1 MSRSGGTGEG
11 VLEKDS
17 VTQFSFSPV
26 YKIMKSRTKLVDL
39 EWLESNFPCMQ
50 ACPVHTQAGRYVSLI
65 AEGRYEDAYRY
76 ARAPNP
82 FASVC
87 GRVCG
92 HPCETACRRG
102 QLDAPISIRALK
114 RFVTE
119 KYGPESR
126 HPIDVF
132 AERPQITRPEKV
144 AIIGSGPAG
153 LSAAHDLAL
162 LGYPVTVFEAAPVPG
177 GMMHLGIPEYRL
189 PRDVLNAQVR
199 EILDLGP
206 ELRLNS
212 RLGKDFSLA
221 DLRAQGYQAILLAF
235 GLHRSRDLMI
245 PGNDLDGVVKG
256 VDFLLNVNL
265 GYRFQIGKRVVV
277 IGGGNVA
284 IDVAR
289 SALRRQQQLTLEAL
303 STSLLPD
310 SLNQSELDVAM
321 KELMDVSRQALRMGA
336 REVHLVCLESREEM
350 PAFEE
355 EIEEGMEE
363 GLKIHPSLGPK
374 AFVGKDGK
382 LQGLQTIHCTSVFD
396 ANHRFNPTFEAG
408 TESVISCDTAILA
421 IGQASDLSFLTPE
434 DGVETTRQGI
444 IKIDPN
450 TLMSTAPGIFAAG
463 DIAFGPRLIISA
475 VADGKKAAEEIDRY
489 LQGAAWKPKPRYVQI
504 TVLDHHQMAE
514 EFDEYS
520 RLSVPV
526 IPIDRRTGIAEVEA
540 GYTEQQARREASR
553 CLKCWINTIFEGNEA
568 EGTECILCGGC
579 VDVCP
584 ENCLSLV
591 PLSQFQFN
599 EENKSRLLA
608 EQVFHLDELQHLTA
622 ADLPSDEGSVMVK
635 DETICIRC
643 GLCAERCPAK
653 TITMEA
659 FEAFN
664 FDPEVTPVE
673 KILIRA

>member
-1 MSRSGGTGEG
+1 
-11 VLEKDS
+11 
-17 VTQFSFSPV
+17 
-26 YKIMKSRTKLVDL
+26 
-39 EWLESNFPCMQ
+39 
-50 ACPVHTQAGRYVSLI
+50 
-65 AEGRYEDAYRY
+65 
-76 ARAPNP
+76 
-82 FASVC
+82 
-87 GRVCG
+87 
-92 HPCETACRRG
+92 
-102 QLDAPISIRALK
+102 
-114 RFVTE
+114 
-119 KYGPESR
+119 
-126 HPIDVF
+126 
-132 AERPQITRPEKV
+132 V
-144 AIIGSGPAG
+144 AVIGSGPAG

-162 LGYPVTVFEAAPVPG
+162 LGYPVTVFEGAPVPG

-189 PRDVLNAQVR
+189 PRDVLAAQIR

-206 ELRLNS
+206 ELRVNA

-221 DLRAQGYQAILLAF
+221 DLRAQGYKSVLLAF

-289 SALRRQQQLTLEAL
+289 SALRKQQQLTLETL

-310 SLNQSELDVAM
+310 SLSASELDVAM

-355 EIEEGMEE
+355 EITEGLDE

-374 AFVGKDGK
+374 AFVAGKQGK
-382 LQGLQTIHCTSVFD
+382 LAGLETIRCTSVFD
-396 ANHRFNPTFEAG
+396 ANHRFSPKFAAG
-408 TESVISCDTAILA
+408 TETVIPCDTAILA
-421 IGQASDLSFLTPE
+421 IGQASDLSFLTPA
-434 DGVETTRQGI
+434 DGVETTRQGT
-444 IKIDPN
+444 IKIDPQ

-489 LQGAAWKPKPRYVQI
+489 LRGSEWKPRPKYVQI
-504 TVLDHHQMAE
+504 TVLDHHEMAE
-514 EFDEYS
+514 SYDEYS

-526 IPIDRRTGIAEVEA
+526 IPLDRRTGVAEVET
-540 GYTEQQARREASR
+540 GFTEAQARAEAAR
-553 CLKCWINTIFEGNEA
+553 CLQCWINTIFDGNEA

-584 ENCLSLV
+584 ENCYKLV
-591 PLSQFQFN
+591 PLSQFSFSEQD
-599 EENKSRLLA
+599 KARLKA
-608 EQVFHLDELQHLTA
+608 EGEFHRNTLQHLEPD
-622 ADLPSDEGSVMVK
+622 DLPSGEGSVMVK

-643 GLCAERCPAK
+643 GLCAQRCPAG

-659 FEAFN
+659 FEV
-664 FDPEVTPVE
+664 FDHEP
-673 KILIRA
+673 